1 MPTPIP
7 GSSPITNFIR
17 WLMASIANLVHLVD
31 GAHSAAAAPL
41 PEAVQ
46 HVPAP
51 ATMQVWGQIFQVQAE
66 LMTAAFRQVA
76 DAFVTR
82 PWLSTF
88 ELVAMIWLCIETVLL
103 VRVAI
108 TFIMSKRG

>member
-1 MPTPIP
+1 MTTPIP
-7 GSSPITNFIR
+7 GSSPIANFIR
-17 WLMASIANLVHLVD
+17 WLMASIANLVHVVD

-51 ATMQVWGQIFQVQAE
+51 ATMQVWGQIFQIQAE
-66 LMTAAFRQVA
+66 LITAAFKQVA
-76 DAFVTR
+76 DSFAIS

-88 ELVAMIWLCIETVLL
+88 ELVAMIWLLVETVLL
-103 VRVAI
+103 SRVAI
-108 TFIMSKRG
+108 TFIMSKSK